1 MLTVWF
7 LVVHAAA
14 WQAQPGVG
22 DQAACVDTA
31 DAEPEDAEPEGADTE
46 RADTECVNDGCI
58 AGDDSR
64 EPQDRESS
72 RYGRQVPP
80 QVEQMFVDGLDFLSS
95 RQQKDGSWQNTST
108 YGSGGAGATAICT
121 LALMARGDDP
131 NWGPYAAQVRRGLKY
146 VIGQQSAVNGRFNGN
161 NYDLAFSLLLLAEAY
176 GVVDDELLWRG
187 NEAAENKRTIGEA
200 LELCVR
206 GVMLE
211 DSQQGLDHPGW
222 RSTATGEATDASVA
236 GSVLMGLL
244 AARNAGIRVP
254 DRTVDAAIVYLE
266 KSTTEQGQVAYHE
279 AASDYG
285 NTKGRSALT
294 ALCLAVARRKSSP
307 AYVSC
312 RKYLLENL
320 RHEPRRWP
328 HYAQYYMAQALFH
341 ADRSA
346 WETWNLMMVR
356 KLHTRRNAD
365 GSLTRSKYGDDYAT
379 AMSLL
384 TLAVNF
390 RLLPIYER

>member
-131 NWGPYAAQVRRGLKY
+131 N
-146 VIGQQSAVNGRFNGN
+146 
-161 NYDLAFSLLLLAEAY
+161 
-176 GVVDDELLWRG
+176 
-187 NEAAENKRTIGEA
+187 
-200 LELCVR
+200 
-206 GVMLE
+206 
-211 DSQQGLDHPGW
+211 
-222 RSTATGEATDASVA
+222 
-236 GSVLMGLL
+236 
-244 AARNAGIRVP
+244 
-254 DRTVDAAIVYLE
+254 
-266 KSTTEQGQVAYHE
+266 
-279 AASDYG
+279 
-285 NTKGRSALT
+285 
-294 ALCLAVARRKSSP
+294 
-307 AYVSC
+307 
-312 RKYLLENL
+312 
-320 RHEPRRWP
+320 
-328 HYAQYYMAQALFH
+328 
-341 ADRSA
+341 
-346 WETWNLMMVR
+346 
-356 KLHTRRNAD
+356 
-365 GSLTRSKYGDDYAT
+365 
-379 AMSLL
+379 
-384 TLAVNF
+384 
-390 RLLPIYER
+390 